1 MVTKMRMRWK
11 QKFKK
16 LWISNDRRRKKPNQT
31 LHQHIVRYFSY
42 FCTTSKKINEHCSAS
57 VKLPFIPNEL
67 KIKKNKIDRKIV
79 TPFRQFTVQSTT
91 NIHKYFFLVN
101 QTDFREVNSMA
112 LKSIWRKKNT
122 SIFLYNI
129 EDI

>member
-1 MVTKMRMRWK
+1 M
-11 QKFKK
+11 
-16 LWISNDRRRKKPNQT
+16 IAGENQT

-79 TPFRQFTVQSTT
+79 TPFQQFTVQSTINT
-91 NIHKYFFLVN
+91 HKCFSLVI
-101 QTDFREVNSMA
+101 QTDFREVNSMT
-112 LKSIWRKKNT
+112 LKSIWERIIRQSFYTISKTFKNVRD
-122 SIFLYNI
+122 SISFIYK
-129 EDI
+129 